1 MSNDIETGNQREV
14 HPPVNGE
21 IKKILTTFGI
31 IFGVGMIFIILA
43 IIIGNLTLYPTV
55 KLAITITSGI
65 IGFVGVIG
73 SVIYLVLSRN
83 WRGK

>member
-1 MSNDIETGNQREV
+1 MSTDIETGNQREV
-14 HPPVNGE
+14 HLLVSGE

-43 IIIGNLTLYPTV
+43 IIIGNIMLDPTV
-55 KLAITITSGI
+55 KLAITATSGI
-65 IGFVGVIG
+65 IGFAGVVG